1 MSEGSSVRRPGSEDP
16 HRRQRKF
23 SFVNKKCL
31 KAQNFGFSGCLD
43 IEKFPL
49 APMGVLAPGS
59 AHSRPSAQPPID
71 PSGSFRSKCLGGG
84 VNFLAISPPFFVT
97 FTPKILSLKAPCK
110 ISEPYDNPFLEKSMC
125 RRRGERKKRKKR
137 R

>member
-1 MSEGSSVRRPGSEDP
+1 VHRKISAGAGGGGMSEGSSMRRPGSEDP

-23 SFVNKKCL
+23 SNVNKKCL

-84 VNFLAISPPFFVT
+84 GQFSRHFTPIFCDFYPKNFVT
-97 FTPKILSLKAPCK
+97 
-110 ISEPYDNPFLEKSMC
+110 
-125 RRRGERKKRKKR
+125 
-137 R
+137 